1 MDNVET
7 GDEDVRKNW
16 GAIPSA
22 KAVNPHQQQQQQQ
35 QQQHTQ
41 RIIVRGFQKLIA
53 NNPINYFLFN
63 QSIKFSQTNNQ
74 FNE

>member
-7 GDEDVRKNW
+7 GDEDVRKNL

-22 KAVNPHQQQQQQQ
+22 KAVNPHQ

-53 NNPINYFLFN
+53 YNPINYFLFN